1 MSFKATLVVQDEE
14 FNVRRFDWEVSQRTD
29 ALNRPDAIVQGGQL
43 RVELD
48 SRPSDLLHFWA
59 LDDTKQFSGEL
70 QVLEATGGSVRKTIE
85 FKDAYCVG
93 LSKRFDGSGSTQSMI
108 MTLTLSADKLVCG
121 EMTIH
126 NEWPR

>member
-1 MSFKATLVVQDEE
+1 MSFKATLAVQGEE

-29 ALNRPDAIVQGGQL
+29 ALNRPDATVQGGQL

-70 QVLEATGGSVRKTIE
+70 RVTEATGDSVRKTIE

-108 MTLTLSADKLVCG
+108 MTLSLSADKLVCG

-126 NEWPR
+126 NDWPR

>member
-1 MSFKATLVVQDEE
+1 MSFKATLVVQGEE
-14 FNVRRFDWEVSQRTD
+14 FNVRRFNWEVSQRTD
-29 ALNRPDAIVQGGQL
+29 ALNRPEAVVQGGQL
-43 RVELD
+43 RIELD

-59 LDDTKQFSGEL
+59 LDDTKQFSGEVL
-70 QVLEATGGSVRKTIE
+70 VLEAAGGSVRKTIE
-85 FKDAYCVG
+85 FTDAYCVG

-108 MTLTLSADKLVCG
+108 MTLSLSADKLVCG

>member
-1 MSFKATLVVQDEE
+1 MSFKATLAVQGEE

-29 ALNRPDAIVQGGQL
+29 ALNRPDATVQGGQL

-70 QVLEATGGSVRKTIE
+70 RVIEATEDSVRKTIE

-108 MTLTLSADKLVCG
+108 MTLSLSADKLVCG